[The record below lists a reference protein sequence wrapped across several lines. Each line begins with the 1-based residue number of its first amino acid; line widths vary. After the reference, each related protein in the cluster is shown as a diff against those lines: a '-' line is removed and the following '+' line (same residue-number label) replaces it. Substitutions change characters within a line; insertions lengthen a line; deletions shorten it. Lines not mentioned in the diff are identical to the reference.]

1 MFRLFSSSNKEKV
14 VIVIM
19 NKTLN
24 ILSWAFRLPPYG
36 GGREERPLL
45 VGLFL
50 FLSLLLFS
58 PSAYSQSKQKK
69 TAQKT
74 AVTTKKKTTGKAT
87 TSKNS
92 GKTTG
97 KTTTAKTT
105 NKKTSTKKNSTEGNS
120 INSLKKQRDEIKKNI
135 AKQEKALR
143 ANKAQ
148 VEKKLKDLM
157 VINGEMDRR
166 RQSIDSINHDIHI
179 LDGDI
184 DILNAQLNTLNAQLE
199 ARKAQYIKSM
209 RYMAKRR
216 GIQSQMM
223 FIFSGN
229 DFSQIY
235 RRMRFMR
242 EYAAYQRTQGKAVQ
256 EQQQRVN
263 EKNEQLKAARGV
275 KSNLLWKGKKEHAAL
290 AGQKE
295 EQQKVVT
302 SLQKQQKT
310 IQNIIDEQKKKDAA
324 LNAKIDQ
331 LVAEEVERARQRA
344 IAEAK
349 KKAEEAEAAKRKAEA
364 LARKKAEAE
373 AAERENQRRIEE
385 AKAAEQKAKADAI
398 AARNARARQLAEQRA
413 REAEAARIAAERK
426 AVVDKER
433 ANIEVARAKKES
445 EEAVRLSS
453 ADRLVSGGFEA
464 NKGRLPSPVAGGRIV
479 SHFGQHGVEGLPGVV
494 LDNKGINILGSQGCA
509 ARAIYDGEVSAVF
522 DAGGTMGVLVRHGAY
537 ISVYCNLKSVS
548 VSKGQK
554 VSTRQSLGVVGRDN
568 ILQFQLRKERDK
580 LNPEV
585 WLAR

>member
-1 MFRLFSSSNKEKV
+1 MFRHTSNSNTSHNSEKMYIKNSPLGGWGVFLLF
-14 VIVIM
+14 I
-19 NKTLN
+19 
-24 ILSWAFRLPPYG
+24 F
-36 GGREERPLL
+36 
-45 VGLFL
+45 
-50 FLSLLLFS
+50 SLLLFS
-58 PSAYSQSKQKK
+58 PSAFSQSKQKK
-69 TAQKT
+69 STQKT
-74 AVTTKKKTTGKAT
+74 TATTTKKSSGNAT
-87 TSKNS
+87 SSK
-92 GKTTG
+92 K
-97 KTTTAKTT
+97 TTAKSSA
-105 NKKTSTKKNSTEGNS
+105 KSTSTKKGSTTKKGNTESNS

-148 VEKKLKDLM
+148 VEKKLKDLIA
-157 VINGEMDRR
+157 INGEMDRR
-166 RQSIDSINHDIHI
+166 RHSIDSINHDIHL

-184 DILNAQLNTLNAQLE
+184 GILNSQLNTLNTQLE

-216 GIQSQMM
+216 NIQSQMM
-223 FIFSGN
+223 FVFSGN
-229 DFSQIY
+229 DFRQIY

-290 AGQKE
+290 EGQKQ

-310 IQNIIDEQKKKDAA
+310 IQNIIEEQKKKDAA

-349 KKAEEAEAAKRKAEA
+349 KKAEEEAAAKRKAEE

-373 AAERENQRRIEE
+373 TAERENQRRIAE
-385 AKAAEQKAKADAI
+385 AKAVEQKAKADAV
-398 AARNARARQLAEQRA
+398 AARNARAREVAEQRA

-426 AVVDKER
+426 AEADKER
-433 ANIEVARAKKES
+433 ANREVAKAKKES

-494 LDNKGINILGSQGCA
+494 LDNKGINILGTPGCA
-509 ARAIYDGEVSAVF
+509 ARSIYDGEVTAVF

-554 VSTRQSLGVVGRDN
+554 VSPRQTLGVVGRDN
-568 ILQFQLRKERDK
+568 ILQFQLRRERDK
-580 LNPEV
+580 LNPEL

>member
-1 MFRLFSSSNKEKV
+1 M
-14 VIVIM
+14 
-19 NKTLN
+19 
-24 ILSWAFRLPPYG
+24 ILIG
-36 GGREERPLL
+36 
-45 VGLFL
+45 
-50 FLSLLLFS
+50 SLLYS
-58 PSAYSQSKQKK
+58 PSLYSQTKKNTSSAKTTATTKK
-69 TAQKT
+69 TST
-74 AVTTKKKTTGKAT
+74 STSTTKKKSTAT
-87 TSKNS
+87 KS
-92 GKTTG
+92 
-97 KTTTAKTT
+97 TAKKSAS
-105 NKKTSTKKNSTEGNS
+105 NSTSTS
-120 INSLKKQRDEIKKNI
+120 IKGLKDQQAKIKQNI

-166 RQSIDSINHDIHI
+166 RQSIDSINHDIHL

-184 DILNAQLNTLNAQLE
+184 GILNSQLNTLNAQLE

-229 DFSQIY
+229 DFRQIY

-275 KSNLLWKGKKEHAAL
+275 KSNLLWKGKKEQAAL
-290 AGQKE
+290 EGQKN

-302 SLQKQQKT
+302 SLQQQQKT
-310 IQNIIDEQKKKDAA
+310 IQSVIDEQKKKDAE

-331 LVAEEVERARQRA
+331 LIAEEVERARQRA

-349 KKAEEAEAAKRKAEA
+349 KKAEEEQAAKRKAEE
-364 LARKKAEAE
+364 LARKKAAAE
-373 AAERENQRRIEE
+373 AAELENQRRI
-385 AKAAEQKAKADAI
+385 AKAKEAEQQAKAQAA
-398 AARNARARQLAEQRA
+398 AARDNRTKELAEQRA

-426 AVVDKER
+426 AEADKER
-433 ANIEVARAKKES
+433 ANKEVAKAKKES
-445 EEAVRLSS
+445 EDAVRLSS

-464 NKGRLPSPVAGGRIV
+464 NKGRLPSPIAGGRIV
-479 SHFGQHGVEGLPGVV
+479 SHFGQHGVDGLPGVV
-494 LDNKGINILGSQGCA
+494 LDNKGINILGSQGCS
-509 ARAIYDGEVSAVF
+509 ARAIYDGEVTAVF

-548 VSKGQK
+548 VARGQK
-554 VSTRQSLGVVGRDN
+554 VSTRQALGVVGRDN
-568 ILQFQLRKERDK
+568 ILQFQLRRERNK
-580 LNPEV
+580 LNPEQ

>member
-1 MFRLFSSSNKEKV
+1 MAYPKNWKRYL
-14 VIVIM
+14 
-19 NKTLN
+19 
-24 ILSWAFRLPPYG
+24 LPSIYG
-36 GGREERPLL
+36 RGWG

-50 FLSLLLFS
+50 FLSLFLFS

-69 TAQKT
+69 TTQKT
-74 AVTTKKKTTGKAT
+74 TVTTKKKSSGSASTSKKTGKTSGKAT
-87 TSKNS
+87 S
-92 GKTTG
+92 GKASTT
-97 KTTTAKTT
+97 
-105 NKKTSTKKNSTEGNS
+105 KKTSTKKNSTEGNS

-157 VINGEMDRR
+157 AINGEMDRR
-166 RQSIDSINHDIHI
+166 RQSIDSINHDIHL

-433 ANIEVARAKKES
+433 ANIEVAKAKKES

>member
-1 MFRLFSSSNKEKV
+1 MFRHTSNSNTSHNSEKMYIKNSPLGGWGVFLLF
-14 VIVIM
+14 I
-19 NKTLN
+19 
-24 ILSWAFRLPPYG
+24 F
-36 GGREERPLL
+36 
-45 VGLFL
+45 
-50 FLSLLLFS
+50 SLLLFS
-58 PSAYSQSKQKK
+58 PSAFSQSKQKK
-69 TAQKT
+69 STQKT
-74 AVTTKKKTTGKAT
+74 TATTTKKSSGNAT
-87 TSKNS
+87 SSK
-92 GKTTG
+92 K
-97 KTTTAKTT
+97 TTAKSSA
-105 NKKTSTKKNSTEGNS
+105 KSTSTKKGSTTKKGNTESNS

-148 VEKKLKDLM
+148 VEKKLKDLIA
-157 VINGEMDRR
+157 INGEMDRR
-166 RQSIDSINHDIHI
+166 RHSIDSINHDIHL

-184 DILNAQLNTLNAQLE
+184 GILNSQLNTLNTQLE

-216 GIQSQMM
+216 NIQSQMM
-223 FIFSGN
+223 FVFSGN
-229 DFSQIY
+229 DFRQIY

-290 AGQKE
+290 EGQKQ

-310 IQNIIDEQKKKDAA
+310 IQNIIEEQKKKDAA

-349 KKAEEAEAAKRKAEA
+349 KKAEEEAAAKRKAEE

-373 AAERENQRRIEE
+373 AAERENQRRIAE
-385 AKAAEQKAKADAI
+385 AKAVEQKAKADAV
-398 AARNARARQLAEQRA
+398 AARNARAREVAEQRA

-426 AVVDKER
+426 AEADKER
-433 ANIEVARAKKES
+433 ANREVAKAKKES

-494 LDNKGINILGSQGCA
+494 LDNKGINILGTPGCA
-509 ARAIYDGEVSAVF
+509 ARSIYDGEVTAVF

-554 VSTRQSLGVVGRDN
+554 VSPRQTLGVVGRDN
-568 ILQFQLRKERDK
+568 ILQFQLRRERDK
-580 LNPEV
+580 LNPEL

>member
-1 MFRLFSSSNKEKV
+1 MISLKSEKWY
-14 VIVIM
+14 
-19 NKTLN
+19 L
-24 ILSWAFRLPPYG
+24 LPSLYG
-36 GGREERPLL
+36 RGWG

-50 FLSLLLFS
+50 LLFILLFS
-58 PSAYSQSKQKK
+58 PSAFSQSKQKK
-69 TAQKT
+69 STQKT
-74 AVTTKKKTTGKAT
+74 TATTTKKSSAKAASGKAASRKNTGKAT
-87 TSKNS
+87 T
-92 GKTTG
+92 
-97 KTTTAKTT
+97 A
-105 NKKTSTKKNSTEGNS
+105 KKTSTKKNNTESNS

-166 RQSIDSINHDIHI
+166 RQSIDSINHDIHL

-184 DILNAQLNTLNAQLE
+184 GILNSQLNTLNTQLE
-199 ARKAQYIKSM
+199 ARKAQYVKSM

-223 FIFSGN
+223 FVFSGN
-229 DFSQIY
+229 DFRQIY

-290 AGQKE
+290 EGQKE
-295 EQQKVVT
+295 EQQKMVN

-310 IQNIIDEQKKKDAA
+310 IQSIIDEQKKKDAA

-349 KKAEEAEAAKRKAEA
+349 KKAEEEEAARKKAEA

-385 AKAAEQKAKADAI
+385 AKAAEQKAKADAT
-398 AARNARARQLAEQRA
+398 AARNARAREVAEQRA

-426 AVVDKER
+426 AEVDKER
-433 ANIEVARAKKES
+433 ANREVAKAKKES

-554 VSTRQSLGVVGRDN
+554 VSTRQTLGVVGRDN
-568 ILQFQLRKERDK
+568 ILQFQLRRERNK

-585 WLAR
+585 WLSR

>member
-1 MFRLFSSSNKEKV
+1 M
-14 VIVIM
+14 
-19 NKTLN
+19 
-24 ILSWAFRLPPYG
+24 
-36 GGREERPLL
+36 
-45 VGLFL
+45 GLFL
-50 FLSLLLFS
+50 FLSLFLFS

-69 TAQKT
+69 TTQKT
-74 AVTTKKKTTGKAT
+74 TVTTKKKSSGSTSTSKKTGKT
-87 TSKNS
+87 S
-92 GKTTG
+92 GKTTSG
-97 KTTTAKTT
+97 KASTT
-105 NKKTSTKKNSTEGNS
+105 KKTSTKKNSTEGNS

-166 RQSIDSINHDIHI
+166 RQSIDSINHDIHL

-433 ANIEVARAKKES
+433 ANIEVAKAKKES

>member
-1 MFRLFSSSNKEKV
+1 MFKHSSNSITSLKSEKRY
-14 VIVIM
+14 IK
-19 NKTLN
+19 NSPL
-24 ILSWAFRLPPYG
+24 G
-36 GGREERPLL
+36 GWGVLL
-45 VGLFL
+45 L
-50 FLSLLLFS
+50 FLSLLLFT
-58 PSAYSQSKQKK
+58 PSAFSQSKQKK
-69 TAQKT
+69 SVQKT
-74 AVTTKKKTTGKAT
+74 TVTTKKKSSAKVSTSKKTGK
-87 TSKNS
+87 TSGKAKS
-92 GKTTG
+92 GKTA
-97 KTTTAKTT
+97 TA
-105 NKKTSTKKNSTEGNS
+105 KKTSTKKNAEGNS

-157 VINGEMDRR
+157 AINGEMDRR
-166 RQSIDSINHDIHI
+166 RHSIDSINHDIHL
-179 LDGDI
+179 LDDDI
-184 DILNAQLNTLNAQLE
+184 NILNAQLNTLNAQLE

-349 KKAEEAEAAKRKAEA
+349 KKAEEAEAARKKAEA

-398 AARNARARQLAEQRA
+398 AARNARARALAEQRA
-413 REAEAARIAAERK
+413 REAEAARVAAERK

-433 ANIEVARAKKES
+433 ANMEVARAKKES

-522 DAGGTMGVLVRHGAY
+522 DAGGTMGVLVRHGTY

>member
-1 MFRLFSSSNKEKV
+1 MRKYFSNNMISLNSEK
-14 VIVIM
+14 
-19 NKTLN
+19 KYL
-24 ILSWAFRLPPYG
+24 LPSLYG
-36 GGREERPLL
+36 RGWG

-50 FLSLLLFS
+50 LLFTLLLFS
-58 PSAYSQSKQKK
+58 PSAFSQSKQKK
-69 TAQKT
+69 STQKT
-74 AVTTKKKTTGKAT
+74 TATTTKKSSAKAASGKAASRKNTGKAT
-87 TSKNS
+87 T
-92 GKTTG
+92 
-97 KTTTAKTT
+97 A
-105 NKKTSTKKNSTEGNS
+105 KKTSTKKNNTESNS

-166 RQSIDSINHDIHI
+166 RQSIDSINHDIHL

-184 DILNAQLNTLNAQLE
+184 GILNSQLNTLNTQLE
-199 ARKAQYIKSM
+199 ARKAQYVKSM

-223 FIFSGN
+223 FVFSGN
-229 DFSQIY
+229 DFRQIY

-290 AGQKE
+290 EGQKE
-295 EQQKVVT
+295 EQQKMVN

-310 IQNIIDEQKKKDAA
+310 IQSIIDEQKKKDAA

-349 KKAEEAEAAKRKAEA
+349 KKAEEEEAARKKAEA

-385 AKAAEQKAKADAI
+385 AKAAEQKAKADAT
-398 AARNARARQLAEQRA
+398 AARNARAREVAEQRA

-426 AVVDKER
+426 AEVDKER
-433 ANIEVARAKKES
+433 ANREVAKAKKES

-554 VSTRQSLGVVGRDN
+554 VSTRQTLGVVGRDN
-568 ILQFQLRKERDK
+568 ILQFQLRRERNK

-585 WLAR
+585 WLSR

>member
-1 MFRLFSSSNKEKV
+1 MFKHSSNSITSLKSEKRY
-14 VIVIM
+14 IK
-19 NKTLN
+19 NSPL
-24 ILSWAFRLPPYG
+24 G
-36 GGREERPLL
+36 GWGVLL
-45 VGLFL
+45 L

-58 PSAYSQSKQKK
+58 PSAYPQSKQKK
-69 TAQKT
+69 SAQKT
-74 AVTTKKKTTGKAT
+74 AVTTKKKTSGKTASTKTSGKAT
-87 TSKNS
+87 TSK
-92 GKTTG
+92 TT
-97 KTTTAKTT
+97 
-105 NKKTSTKKNSTEGNS
+105 KKKGSTKKGSEGNS
-120 INSLKKQRDEIKKNI
+120 INSLKMQRDEIKKNI

-148 VEKKLKDLM
+148 VEKKLKDLIA
-157 VINGEMDRR
+157 INGEMDRR
-166 RQSIDSINHDIHI
+166 RQSIDSINHDIHL

-184 DILNAQLNTLNAQLE
+184 GILNAQLNTLNAQLE
-199 ARKAQYIKSM
+199 ARKAQYVKSM

-290 AGQKE
+290 A
-295 EQQKVVT
+295 
-302 SLQKQQKT
+302 
-310 IQNIIDEQKKKDAA
+310 

-349 KKAEEAEAAKRKAEA
+349 KKAEEAEAARKKAEA

-398 AARNARARQLAEQRA
+398 AARNARAREVAEQRA

>member
-1 MFRLFSSSNKEKV
+1 MRKYFSNNMISLKSEKWY
-14 VIVIM
+14 
-19 NKTLN
+19 L
-24 ILSWAFRLPPYG
+24 LPSLYG
-36 GGREERPLL
+36 RGWG

-50 FLSLLLFS
+50 LLSLLLFS
-58 PSAYSQSKQKK
+58 PSAFSQSKQKK
-69 TAQKT
+69 STQKT
-74 AVTTKKKTTGKAT
+74 TATTTKKSSAKAASGKAASGKNTGKAT
-87 TSKNS
+87 T
-92 GKTTG
+92 
-97 KTTTAKTT
+97 A
-105 NKKTSTKKNSTEGNS
+105 KKTSTKKNNTESNS

-166 RQSIDSINHDIHI
+166 RQSIDSINHDIHL

-184 DILNAQLNTLNAQLE
+184 GILNSQLNTLNTQLE
-199 ARKAQYIKSM
+199 ARKAQYVKSM

-223 FIFSGN
+223 FVFSGN
-229 DFSQIY
+229 DFRQIY

-290 AGQKE
+290 EGQKE
-295 EQQKVVT
+295 EQQKMVN

-310 IQNIIDEQKKKDAA
+310 IQSIIDEQKKKDAA

-349 KKAEEAEAAKRKAEA
+349 KKAEEEEAARKKAEA

-385 AKAAEQKAKADAI
+385 AKAAEQKAKADAT
-398 AARNARARQLAEQRA
+398 AARNARAREVAEQRA

-426 AVVDKER
+426 AEVDKER
-433 ANIEVARAKKES
+433 ANREVAKAKKES

-554 VSTRQSLGVVGRDN
+554 VSTRQTLGVVGRDN
-568 ILQFQLRKERDK
+568 ILQFQLRRERNK

-585 WLAR
+585 WLSR

>member
-1 MFRLFSSSNKEKV
+1 MRKYFSNNMISLNSEK
-14 VIVIM
+14 
-19 NKTLN
+19 KYL
-24 ILSWAFRLPPYG
+24 LPSLYG
-36 GGREERPLL
+36 RGWG

-50 FLSLLLFS
+50 LLFTLLLFS
-58 PSAYSQSKQKK
+58 PSAFSQSKQKK
-69 TAQKT
+69 SPQKT
-74 AVTTKKKTTGKAT
+74 TATTTKKSSAKAASGKAASRKNTGKAT
-87 TSKNS
+87 T
-92 GKTTG
+92 
-97 KTTTAKTT
+97 A
-105 NKKTSTKKNSTEGNS
+105 KKTSTKKNNTESNS

-166 RQSIDSINHDIHI
+166 RQSIDSINHDIHL

-184 DILNAQLNTLNAQLE
+184 GILNSQLNTLNTQLE
-199 ARKAQYIKSM
+199 ARKAQYVKSM

-223 FIFSGN
+223 FVFSGN
-229 DFSQIY
+229 DFRQIY

-290 AGQKE
+290 EGQKE
-295 EQQKVVT
+295 EQQKMVN

-310 IQNIIDEQKKKDAA
+310 IQSIIDEQKKKDAA

-349 KKAEEAEAAKRKAEA
+349 KKAEEEEAARKKAEA

-385 AKAAEQKAKADAI
+385 AKAAEQKAKADAT
-398 AARNARARQLAEQRA
+398 AARNARAREVAEQRA

-426 AVVDKER
+426 AEVDKER
-433 ANIEVARAKKES
+433 ANREVAKAKKES

-554 VSTRQSLGVVGRDN
+554 VSTRQTLGVVGRDN
-568 ILQFQLRKERDK
+568 ILQFQLRRERNK

-585 WLAR
+585 WLSR

>member
-1 MFRLFSSSNKEKV
+1 MFKHTSNSNTSHKSEKKY
-14 VIVIM
+14 IK
-19 NKTLN
+19 NSPL
-24 ILSWAFRLPPYG
+24 G
-36 GGREERPLL
+36 GWGVFLL
-45 VGLFL
+45 
-50 FLSLLLFS
+50 LLLCSFLFS
-58 PSAYSQSKQKK
+58 PSAFSQSKQKK
-69 TAQKT
+69 TTQKT
-74 AVTTKKKTTGKAT
+74 SVTTSK
-87 TSKNS
+87 KNS
-92 GKTTG
+92 GKASSTKKTPAKTSN
-97 KTTTAKTT
+97 KTTTT
-105 NKKTSTKKNSTEGNS
+105 KKTSTKKGNTEGNS

-166 RQSIDSINHDIHI
+166 RQSIDSINHDIHL

-184 DILNAQLNTLNAQLE
+184 GILNSQLNTLNAQLD

-223 FIFSGN
+223 FVFSGN
-229 DFSQIY
+229 DFRQIY

-242 EYAAYQRTQGKAVQ
+242 EYAAYQRTQGKALQ

-290 AGQKE
+290 EGQKQ

-310 IQNIIDEQKKKDAA
+310 IENIIDEQKKKDAA

-331 LVAEEVERARQRA
+331 LVAEEVERARLRA

-349 KKAEEAEAAKRKAEA
+349 KKAEEEAAAKRKAEE

-373 AAERENQRRIEE
+373 AAERENQRRVEE

-398 AARNARARQLAEQRA
+398 AARNARAREVAEQRA

-426 AVVDKER
+426 AEADKER
-433 ANIEVARAKKES
+433 ANREVAKAKKES

-494 LDNKGINILGSQGCA
+494 LDNKGINILGSPGCA
-509 ARAIYDGEVSAVF
+509 ARSIYDGEVTAVF

-548 VSKGQK
+548 VAKGQK
-554 VSTRQSLGVVGRDN
+554 VSPRQTLGVVGRDN
-568 ILQFQLRKERDK
+568 ILQFQLRRERDK
-580 LNPEV
+580 LNPEL

>member
-1 MFRLFSSSNKEKV
+1 MRKYFSNNMISLNSEK
-14 VIVIM
+14 
-19 NKTLN
+19 KYL
-24 ILSWAFRLPPYG
+24 LPSLYG
-36 GGREERPLL
+36 RGWG

-50 FLSLLLFS
+50 LLFILLFS
-58 PSAYSQSKQKK
+58 PSAFSQSKQKK
-69 TAQKT
+69 ATQKT
-74 AVTTKKKTTGKAT
+74 TATTTKKSTVKAAPAKAASGKNTGKA
-87 TSKNS
+87 
-92 GKTTG
+92 
-97 KTTTAKTT
+97 
-105 NKKTSTKKNSTEGNS
+105 KKTSTKKGNTESNS
-120 INSLKKQRDEIKKNI
+120 INSLKKQRDEIKKSI

-166 RQSIDSINHDIHI
+166 RQSIDSINHDIHL

-184 DILNAQLNTLNAQLE
+184 GILNSQLNTLNAQLE

-290 AGQKE
+290 EGQKQ

-310 IQNIIDEQKKKDAA
+310 IESIIDEQKKKDAA

-331 LVAEEVERARQRA
+331 LVAEEVERARLRA

-349 KKAEEAEAAKRKAEA
+349 KKAEEEEAARKKAKA

-398 AARNARARQLAEQRA
+398 AARNARAREVAEQRA

-433 ANIEVARAKKES
+433 AHIEVEKAKKES

-554 VSTRQSLGVVGRDN
+554 VSTRQTLGVVGRDN
-568 ILQFQLRKERDK
+568 ILQFQLRRERNK

-585 WLAR
+585 WLSR

>member
-1 MFRLFSSSNKEKV
+1 MYIKNSPLGGWGVFLLF
-14 VIVIM
+14 I
-19 NKTLN
+19 
-24 ILSWAFRLPPYG
+24 F
-36 GGREERPLL
+36 
-45 VGLFL
+45 
-50 FLSLLLFS
+50 SLLLFS
-58 PSAYSQSKQKK
+58 PSAFSQSKQKK
-69 TAQKT
+69 STQKT
-74 AVTTKKKTTGKAT
+74 TATTTKKSSGNAT
-87 TSKNS
+87 SSK
-92 GKTTG
+92 K
-97 KTTTAKTT
+97 TTAKSSA
-105 NKKTSTKKNSTEGNS
+105 KSTSTKKGSTTKKGNTESNS

-148 VEKKLKDLM
+148 VEKKLKDLIA
-157 VINGEMDRR
+157 INGEMDRR
-166 RQSIDSINHDIHI
+166 RHSIDSINHDIHL

-184 DILNAQLNTLNAQLE
+184 GILNSQLNTLNTQLE

-216 GIQSQMM
+216 NIQSQMM
-223 FIFSGN
+223 FVFSGN
-229 DFSQIY
+229 DFRQIY

-290 AGQKE
+290 EGQKQ

-310 IQNIIDEQKKKDAA
+310 IQNIIEEQKKKDAA

-349 KKAEEAEAAKRKAEA
+349 KKAEEEAAAKRKAEE

-373 AAERENQRRIEE
+373 AAERENQRRIAE
-385 AKAAEQKAKADAI
+385 AKAVEQKAKADAV
-398 AARNARARQLAEQRA
+398 AARNARAREVAEQRA

-426 AVVDKER
+426 AEADKER
-433 ANIEVARAKKES
+433 ANREVAKAKKES

-494 LDNKGINILGSQGCA
+494 LDNKGINILGTPGCA
-509 ARAIYDGEVSAVF
+509 ARSIYDGEVTAVF

-554 VSTRQSLGVVGRDN
+554 VSPRQTLGVVGRDN
-568 ILQFQLRKERDK
+568 ILQFQLRRERDK
-580 LNPEV
+580 LNPEL

>member
-1 MFRLFSSSNKEKV
+1 MESCKAINFKQQKRNITLRKYFSNNMISLNSEK
-14 VIVIM
+14 
-19 NKTLN
+19 KYL
-24 ILSWAFRLPPYG
+24 LPSLYG
-36 GGREERPLL
+36 RGWG

-50 FLSLLLFS
+50 LLSLLLFS
-58 PSAYSQSKQKK
+58 PSAFSQSKQKK
-69 TAQKT
+69 STQKT
-74 AVTTKKKTTGKAT
+74 TATTTKKSSAKAASGKAASRKNTGKAT
-87 TSKNS
+87 T
-92 GKTTG
+92 
-97 KTTTAKTT
+97 A
-105 NKKTSTKKNSTEGNS
+105 KKTSTKKNNTESNS

-166 RQSIDSINHDIHI
+166 RQSIDSINHDIHL

-184 DILNAQLNTLNAQLE
+184 GILNSQLNTLNTQLE
-199 ARKAQYIKSM
+199 ARKAQYVKSM

-223 FIFSGN
+223 FVFSGN
-229 DFSQIY
+229 DFRQIY

-290 AGQKE
+290 EGQKE
-295 EQQKVVT
+295 EQQKMVN

-310 IQNIIDEQKKKDAA
+310 IQSIIDEQKKKDAA

-349 KKAEEAEAAKRKAEA
+349 KKAEEEEAARKKAEA

-385 AKAAEQKAKADAI
+385 AKAAEQKAKADAT
-398 AARNARARQLAEQRA
+398 AARNARAREVAEQRA

-426 AVVDKER
+426 AEVDKER
-433 ANIEVARAKKES
+433 ANREVAKAKKES

-554 VSTRQSLGVVGRDN
+554 VSTRQTLGVVGRDN
-568 ILQFQLRKERDK
+568 ILQFQLRRERNK

-585 WLAR
+585 WLSR

>member
-1 MFRLFSSSNKEKV
+1 MTSLKSEKRY
-14 VIVIM
+14 
-19 NKTLN
+19 L
-24 ILSWAFRLPPYG
+24 LPSLYG
-36 GGREERPLL
+36 RGWG
-45 VGLFL
+45 VGIFL
-50 FLSLLLFS
+50 FLSLLLFT
-58 PSAYSQSKQKK
+58 PSTFSQSKQKK
-69 TAQKT
+69 TTQKT
-74 AVTTKKKTTGKAT
+74 TATTTKKSSGKAT
-87 TSKNS
+87 SGKNS
-92 GKTTG
+92 GKANTS
-97 KTTTAKTT
+97 KTA
-105 NKKTSTKKNSTEGNS
+105 NSKKTSTKKNNAEGNS

-166 RQSIDSINHDIHI
+166 RQSIDSINHDIHL

-184 DILNAQLNTLNAQLE
+184 GILNSQLNTLNAQLD

-223 FIFSGN
+223 FVFSGN
-229 DFSQIY
+229 DFRQIY

-290 AGQKE
+290 EGQKQ

-310 IQNIIDEQKKKDAA
+310 IENIIDEQKKKDAA

-349 KKAEEAEAAKRKAEA
+349 KKAEEEAAAKRKAEE
-364 LARKKAEAE
+364 LARKKAAAE

-398 AARNARARQLAEQRA
+398 AARNARAREVAEQRA

-426 AVVDKER
+426 AVADKER
-433 ANIEVARAKKES
+433 ANMEVAKAKKES

-494 LDNKGINILGSQGCA
+494 LDNKGINILGSPGCT
-509 ARAIYDGEVSAVF
+509 ARSIYDGEVTAVF

-548 VSKGQK
+548 VAKGQK
-554 VSTRQSLGVVGRDN
+554 VSPRQTLGVVGRDN
-568 ILQFQLRKERDK
+568 ILQFQLRRERDK
-580 LNPEV
+580 LNPEL

>member
-1 MFRLFSSSNKEKV
+1 MFKHTSNSNTSHKSEKKYIKNSPLGGWGV
-14 VIVIM
+14 F
-19 NKTLN
+19 
-24 ILSWAFRLPPYG
+24 IL
-36 GGREERPLL
+36 LL
-45 VGLFL
+45 LCSF
-50 FLSLLLFS
+50 LFS
-58 PSAYSQSKQKK
+58 PSALSQSKQKK
-69 TAQKT
+69 TTQKT
-74 AVTTKKKTTGKAT
+74 SVTTSK
-87 TSKNS
+87 KNS
-92 GKTTG
+92 GKASSTKKTPAKTSN
-97 KTTTAKTT
+97 KTTTT
-105 NKKTSTKKNSTEGNS
+105 KKTSTKKGNTEGNS

-166 RQSIDSINHDIHI
+166 RQSIDSINHDIHL

-184 DILNAQLNTLNAQLE
+184 GILNSQLNTLNAQLD

-290 AGQKE
+290 EGQKE

-349 KKAEEAEAAKRKAEA
+349 KKAEEEEAAKRKAEA

-398 AARNARARQLAEQRA
+398 AARNARAREVAEQRA

-433 ANIEVARAKKES
+433 ANREVAKAKKES

-554 VSTRQSLGVVGRDN
+554 VSTRQTLGVVGRDN
-568 ILQFQLRKERDK
+568 ILQFQLRRERDK

-585 WLAR
+585 WLSR

>member
-1 MFRLFSSSNKEKV
+1 
-14 VIVIM
+14 M

-36 GGREERPLL
+36 GGRGERPLL

-97 KTTTAKTT
+97 KATTAKTT

-166 RQSIDSINHDIHI
+166 RQSIDSINHDIHL

-433 ANIEVARAKKES
+433 ANIEVAKAKKES

>member
-1 MFRLFSSSNKEKV
+1 MFRHTSNNMTSPKSEKMYIKNSPSGGWGVILLFF
-14 VIVIM
+14 
-19 NKTLN
+19 
-24 ILSWAFRLPPYG
+24 A
-36 GGREERPLL
+36 
-45 VGLFL
+45 
-50 FLSLLLFS
+50 LLLFT
-58 PSAYSQSKQKK
+58 PSAFSQSKQKK
-69 TAQKT
+69 TQKT
-74 AVTTKKKTTGKAT
+74 TATTTKKSSGKANTGKVTTGKKA
-87 TSKNS
+87 SS
-92 GKTTG
+92 
-97 KTTTAKTT
+97 
-105 NKKTSTKKNSTEGNS
+105 KKNSESNS

-166 RQSIDSINHDIHI
+166 RHSIDSINHDIHL

-184 DILNAQLNTLNAQLE
+184 GILNSQLNTLNAQLE
-199 ARKAQYIKSM
+199 ARKAQYVKSM

-216 GIQSQMM
+216 SIQSQMM

-290 AGQKE
+290 EGQKQ

-310 IQNIIDEQKKKDAA
+310 IESIIDEQKKKDAA

-331 LVAEEVERARQRA
+331 LVAEEVERARLRA

-349 KKAEEAEAAKRKAEA
+349 KKAEEEEAARKKAEA

-385 AKAAEQKAKADAI
+385 AKADAI
-398 AARNARARQLAEQRA
+398 AARNARAREVAEQRA

-426 AVVDKER
+426 AEVDKER
-433 ANIEVARAKKES
+433 ANREVAKAKKES

-554 VSTRQSLGVVGRDN
+554 VSTRQTLGVVGRDN
-568 ILQFQLRKERDK
+568 ILQFQLRRERNK

-585 WLAR
+585 WLSR

>member
-1 MFRLFSSSNKEKV
+1 MISLNSEK
-14 VIVIM
+14 
-19 NKTLN
+19 KYL
-24 ILSWAFRLPPYG
+24 LPSLYG
-36 GGREERPLL
+36 RGWG

-50 FLSLLLFS
+50 LLSLLLFS
-58 PSAYSQSKQKK
+58 PSAFSQSKQKK
-69 TAQKT
+69 STQKT
-74 AVTTKKKTTGKAT
+74 TATTTKKSSAKAASGKAASRKNTGKAT
-87 TSKNS
+87 T
-92 GKTTG
+92 
-97 KTTTAKTT
+97 A
-105 NKKTSTKKNSTEGNS
+105 KKTSTKKNNTESNS

-166 RQSIDSINHDIHI
+166 RQSIDSINHDIHL

-184 DILNAQLNTLNAQLE
+184 GILNSQLNTLNAQLE
-199 ARKAQYIKSM
+199 ARKAQYVKSM

-223 FIFSGN
+223 FVFSGN
-229 DFSQIY
+229 DFRQIY

-290 AGQKE
+290 EGQKE
-295 EQQKVVT
+295 EQQKMVN

-310 IQNIIDEQKKKDAA
+310 IQSIIDEQKKKDAA

-349 KKAEEAEAAKRKAEA
+349 KKAEEEEAARKKAEA

-385 AKAAEQKAKADAI
+385 AKAAEQKAKADAT
-398 AARNARARQLAEQRA
+398 AARNARAREVAEQRA

-426 AVVDKER
+426 AEVDKER
-433 ANIEVARAKKES
+433 ANREVAKAKKES

-554 VSTRQSLGVVGRDN
+554 VSTRQTLGVVGRDN
-568 ILQFQLRKERDK
+568 ILQFQLRRERNK

-585 WLAR
+585 WLSR